1 MRAVAFTSFGGP
13 EVLSVVDVARPEP
26 LAGQVRIRVQ
36 AAPVQP
42 ADLAVRSGAFGPMV
56 PPGPTYVPGWDVA
69 GVVDA
74 VGPGVEDLGPGVE
87 DLGPGQPVVGLSD
100 WLATRVGTHAE
111 FVVLPATALAP
122 APARVTPQEAATL
135 PANALT
141 AVQALDLLGLARG
154 QTLAITGAG
163 GAVGGY
169 AVELARLRGI
179 RVLAIGSAPDERF
192 LTSRDARYVPRSDD
206 PAGALR
212 AITPDGVDGLLDAA
226 VLGTAVLG
234 AVRDGGVF
242 VSVIPP
248 ATPPAE
254 RGIRMEIVGLHSDGA
269 QLRELVRLVERGHLT
284 LRVADVLPFE
294 QASEAHARFAKGG
307 LRGRIVLV
315 P

>member
-1 MRAVAFTSFGGP
+1 MLP
-13 EVLSVVDVARPEP
+13 
-26 LAGQVRIRVQ
+26 Q
-36 AAPVQP
+36 
-42 ADLAVRSGAFGPMV
+42 
-56 PPGPTYVPGWDVA
+56 GPTYVPGWDVA
-69 GVVDA
+69 GIVDA
-74 VGPGVEDLGPGVE
+74 VGSGVEDFN
-87 DLGPGQPVVGLSD
+87 PGQPVVGLSD

-111 FVVLPATALAP
+111 FVVLPAAALAP
-122 APARVTPQEAATL
+122 APAQVTPQEAATL

-169 AVELARLRGI
+169 TVELARLRGI
-179 RVLAIGSAPDERF
+179 RVLAIGSAPDEQF

-212 AITPDGVDGLLDAA
+212 AVAPDGVDGLLDAA
-226 VLGTAVLG
+226 VLGAPVLG

-242 VSVIPP
+242 ASVIPP
-248 ATPPAE
+248 ATPPTE
-254 RGIRMEIVGLHSDGA
+254 RGIRMEVVGLHSDGT

-284 LRVADVLPFE
+284 LRVADVLTFE
-294 QASEAHARFAKGG
+294 QVSEAHARFAKGG

>member
-26 LAGQVRIRVQ
+26 LDGQVRIRVQ
-36 AAPVQP
+36 ATPVQP
-42 ADLAVRSGAFGPMV
+42 ADLAARSGAFGQMLPA
-56 PPGPTYVPGWDVA
+56 GPTYVPGWDVA
-69 GVVDA
+69 GIVDA
-74 VGPGVEDLGPGVE
+74 VGPGVREF
-87 DLGPGQPVVGLSD
+87 GPGQPVVGLSD

-111 FVVLPATALAP
+111 FVVLPGTALAP
-122 APARVTPQEAATL
+122 APAQVTPQEAATL

-141 AVQALDLLGLARG
+141 AAQALDLLGLTRG

-179 RVLAIGSAPDERF
+179 RVLAVGSPSDEPF
-192 LTSRDARYVPRSDD
+192 LTTRDAHFVPRSDD

-212 AITPDGVDGLLDAA
+212 TLVPDGVDGLLDAA
-226 VLGTAVLG
+226 VLGATVLG
-234 AVRDGGVF
+234 AVRDDGVF
-242 VSVIPP
+242 ASVVPP
-248 ATPPAE
+248 ATPPTE

-284 LRVADVLPFE
+284 LRVADILTFE